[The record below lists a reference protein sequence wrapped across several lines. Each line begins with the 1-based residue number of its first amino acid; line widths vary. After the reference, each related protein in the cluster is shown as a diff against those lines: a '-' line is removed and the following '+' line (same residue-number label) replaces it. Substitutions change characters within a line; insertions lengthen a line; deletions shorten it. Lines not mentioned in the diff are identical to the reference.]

1 MEANSGYAV
10 YAEFAEKILKLIERQ
25 SNGAVRIETVIVEPF
40 SQLEH
45 RLTRDDH
52 IWFEEDKFGQKTFMA
67 AELSDNEGNRL
78 IIPYFGNL
86 RQNLLETDLIRT
98 IRRFGQPQKRIAVAA
113 SKEDMEEMQAF
124 RGILDEFYDVQYLE
138 ENRFLF
144 LMNTLLQLLSTLR
157 SSQPKLCWL
166 WNNMFS
172 TEVRS
177 SFSANQNLQ
186 AKAAASLLYR
196 F

>member
-1 MEANSGYAV
+1 
-10 YAEFAEKILKLIERQ
+10 
-25 SNGAVRIETVIVEPF
+25 
-40 SQLEH
+40 
-45 RLTRDDH
+45 
-52 IWFEEDKFGQKTFMA
+52 MA

-157 SSQPKLCWL
+157 SSQPKLCLL

-177 SFSANQNLQ
+177 SFQRT
-186 AKAAASLLYR
+186 KTYR
-196 F
+196 QKQRPAHYIVFKKFRYYSYCGRNNFISFR

>member
-1 MEANSGYAV
+1 M
-10 YAEFAEKILKLIERQ
+10 
-25 SNGAVRIETVIVEPF
+25 RIETVIVEPF

-113 SKEDMEEMQAF
+113 SKKIWKKC
-124 RGILDEFYDVQYLE
+124 R
-138 ENRFLF
+138 
-144 LMNTLLQLLSTLR
+144 LSEG
-157 SSQPKLCWL
+157 
-166 WNNMFS
+166 F
-172 TEVRS
+172 
-177 SFSANQNLQ
+177 
-186 AKAAASLLYR
+186 
-196 F
+196 

>member
-1 MEANSGYAV
+1 
-10 YAEFAEKILKLIERQ
+10 
-25 SNGAVRIETVIVEPF
+25 
-40 SQLEH
+40 
-45 RLTRDDH
+45 
-52 IWFEEDKFGQKTFMA
+52 MA

-138 ENRFLF
+138 EKPVFIPN
-144 LMNTLLQLLSTLR
+144 
-157 SSQPKLCWL
+157 
-166 WNNMFS
+166 
-172 TEVRS
+172 EY
-177 SFSANQNLQ
+177 
-186 AKAAASLLYR
+186 AAAIIINPTQL
-196 F
+196 